1 MWSICKKDLGLFFSN
16 LSGFISVSIF
26 LLITGLFLFV
36 FPESS
41 IFNSNFATLT
51 PFFKLAPWVLLFL
64 IPAISMRSFSDE
76 FKNGTYET
84 LSTQPLT
91 GMQIVLGKYFFI
103 LISALIVLLP
113 TVTYVFSIKQLST
126 TGVIDNGGILGSYLG
141 LIFLSAVYASIGLCC
156 SAFTN
161 NAVVAFLLGVFISL
175 AIYFGFHALS
185 TIPAFEGG
193 IDYYIDFLGI
203 DAHYESISRGVIDT
217 RDLFYFLSL
226 ITLCLFV
233 THQRIQRKLA

>member
-1 MWSICKKDLGLFFSN
+1 
-16 LSGFISVSIF
+16 
-26 LLITGLFLFV
+26 
-36 FPESS
+36 
-41 IFNSNFATLT
+41 
-51 PFFKLAPWVLLFL
+51 
-64 IPAISMRSFSDE
+64 
-76 FKNGTYET
+76 
-84 LSTQPLT
+84 
-91 GMQIVLGKYFFI
+91 MQIVLGKYFFI

-126 TGVIDNGGILGSYLG
+126 TGVIDSGGILGSYMG

-226 ITLCLFV
+226 IVLCLFV